1 MKLTSKRRAGLIS
14 LVLVAML
21 TAGCSRTNDS
31 ASTSPSNNSQ
41 ASTTQPSDKTSTT
54 TTTTT
59 GSTTPSNSNTASST
73 NPDDSEKVYSVTEAN
88 DLAATLGEDNTVEYV
103 VKGSIKSFANYYYG
117 QITLTDGTNDIS
129 VYGLRG
135 LDSEGNDIY
144 FDKLEY
150 VPIVGDTITIK
161 GILHTYKGT
170 PELKTCHIQ
179 NIEKTHTAPS
189 QEGYQEST
197 IAATR
202 AAAVTTKVK
211 LTGIVSYHTRTQ
223 KMNYNGFY
231 LIDSTGSIFIYGGM
245 TTVQTKIGNK
255 VTVIGEVE
263 HFVASNEQALAQ
275 QNGYEGSI
283 QLSNTYLIDNDNQTH
298 DFDKSWIQESTVKKI
313 METDVKEKNI
323 TTDVFKVKAIIK
335 KKEGG
340 SFVNYYVDDLDGYT
354 GSYVYTSNSG
364 SDFSY
369 LDDYLD
375 QVLNVYLS
383 PINCKSTA
391 SGCVYR
397 FIPVA
402 VEKIDNYV
410 YDLDEAPQFA
420 LDYVAMDQ
428 FNTDYAGDPDLE
440 VKTTYSNDLLGIEN
454 LSISYAS
461 DNESLAYFK
470 TEEGKTTFH
479 VNKVENQTAKI
490 TVTASLNGKTATDSI
505 TVKYFNPLEGVKT
518 VNEAITAAVDDTI
531 KIRGVISGKVMN
543 QAGFYVVDNTGSIA
557 CLVKDSTVLSELNI
571 GDEIVISGTRS
582 ERGKDGN
589 MTQII
594 LSSCEI
600 IGTLSTK
607 NNYSTASFETKTV
620 ADLAAMKSI
629 EDTAKIY
636 TVSAYLIKT
645 DGSYGQLY
653 LFENE
658 EEFNKGKDGKN
669 YKGTCIRGYSSGTNQ
684 FAFVEPFLNTQATV
698 EVAVVNFNGKAFLA
712 SVVSVSDGT
721 TKVNNPLH

>member
-14 LVLVAML
+14 LALVAML
-21 TAGCSRTNDS
+21 TAGCNRTGS
-31 ASTSPSNNSQ
+31 SVSTTPSNNSQ

-54 TTTTT
+54 TTT
-59 GSTTPSNSNTASST
+59 GSTTPSNSSTGSST
-73 NPDDSEKVYSVTEAN
+73 APDDSDKVYSVTEAN
-88 DLAATLGEDNTVEYV
+88 DLAATLGEDNTTEYI

-161 GILHTYKGT
+161 GVLHTYKGT

-179 NIEKTHTAPS
+179 EIEKTHTAPS

-197 IAATR
+197 IAAAR

-231 LIDSTGSIFIYGGM
+231 LIDNTGSIFVYGGM
-245 TTVQTKIGNK
+245 TTIQTKIGNK

-263 HFVASNEQALAQ
+263 HFIASNEQSLAE
-275 QNGYEGSI
+275 QNGYQGSI
-283 QLSNTYLIDNDNQTH
+283 QISNTYLIDNDNQTH

-402 VEKIDNYV
+402 VEKIENYV
-410 YDLDEAPQFA
+410 YDLNEAPQFA
-420 LDYVAMDQ
+420 LDYIAMDQ
-428 FNTDYAGDPDLE
+428 FKSEYAGDPDLE
-440 VKTTYSNDLLGIEN
+440 VKTTYSNELLGIN
-454 LSISYAS
+454 DLSISYTS

-479 VNKVENQTAKI
+479 VNKVESQTATI

-505 TVKYFNPLEGVKT
+505 TIKYFNPLEGVKT
-518 VNEAITAAVDDTI
+518 VNEAITAAVNDTVKI
-531 KIRGVISGKVMN
+531 KGVISGKVMN
-543 QAGFYVVDNTGSIA
+543 KAGFYVVDNTGSIA
-557 CLVKDSTVLSELNI
+557 CLVKDSDVMNDLSV
-571 GDEIVISGTRS
+571 GDEVVISGTRD
-582 ERGKDGN
+582 EQGKDTSK
-589 MTQII
+589 TQIV
-594 LSSCEI
+594 LSSCEVV
-600 IGTLSTK
+600 GTLSTK
-607 NNYSTASFETKTV
+607 NDYSTTSFESKSV
-620 ADLAAMKSI
+620 ADFAAMNSI

-645 DGSYGQLY
+645 DGNYGQLY

-669 YKGTCIRGYSSGTNQ
+669 YKGICIRGYSSSPNQ
-684 FAFVEPFLNTQATV
+684 FAFTEPYLNKQTTV
-698 EVAVVNFNGKAFLA
+698 EVAIVNFNGKAFLA
-712 SVVSVSDGT
+712 NVISVSDGT
-721 TKVNNPLH
+721 NKVNNPIH